1 MVNKN
6 IFTQITE
13 SDGKI
18 HSNVE
23 YVATREGFG
32 RALLELGAENKNVV
46 ALCADLTESVQM
58 QKFKDAYP
66 ERFVEI
72 GIAEQN
78 MAGVASG
85 MAAMGLLPVMA
96 SYAAFNPGR
105 NWEQIRTTICYNN
118 QKVIIVGAHAGL
130 SVGPDGGTHQALE
143 DITIMRVLP
152 NITVLSPSDATEAYA
167 LMKQS
172 TQIDGPVYLR
182 LAREKSPMLY
192 EKNYVPKIGK
202 AEIVYVSK
210 SKSAQKVGIIA
221 TGPVLYEVLLAA
233 RELDNANIQVGVLN
247 VHTIKPI
254 EQSQIVQFATSFPN
268 IITVEEGQVAGGLG
282 GLVAEIL
289 AQHKPTRMIMLGSQD
304 RYGQSGTV
312 AELYHEYGIDAQAIV
327 RTAVQHVST
336 YF

>member
-1 MVNKN
+1 MINKN
-6 IFTQITE
+6 IFTQVTE
-13 SDGKI
+13 SDGKV
-18 HSNVE
+18 HASVS
-23 YVATREGFG
+23 YAATREGFG
-32 RALLELGAENKNVV
+32 QALLELGAENNSLV

-66 ERFVEI
+66 GRFVEV

-143 DITIMRVLP
+143 DIALMRVLP
-152 NITVLSPSDATEAYA
+152 NITVLSPSDSFEAYQ

-172 TQIDGPVYLR
+172 TQIEGPVYLR

-192 EKNYVPKIGK
+192 EKNYAPKIGK

-221 TGPVLYEVLLAA
+221 TGPVLYEALLAA
-233 RELDNANIQVGVLN
+233 KELDSADIQVGVLN

-254 EQSQIVQFATSFPN
+254 DQKQIINFATSFPN

-289 AQHKPTRMIMLGSQD
+289 AQHKPTRMVMLGSQD

-312 AELYHEYGIDAQAIV
+312 AELYHEYGIDKDSIV
-327 RTAVQHVST
+327 RAAILHLNT